1 LIRSNDVILQFPL
14 PHTKIIFKF
23 HLVKQ
28 STYYLF
34 LFIGL
39 FLGGMSDIFA
49 QRVILKDSTQSR
61 VIKSDSITQSQDL
74 QTTVYYSAAD
84 STILDAANQVVHL
97 YGKAKVKYGEISLE
111 ANYIRLDWET
121 NEVFAKG
128 TFDSTSH
135 QMEGLPVFTQGG
147 DKYDSDEIRY
157 NFKSKRAAIKGIV
170 TQQGEGYVQ
179 GKTVKK
185 DEEENLYIRN
195 AIYTTCNLSHPHF
208 HINASKIKV
217 VGKKEIISGPFH
229 FELNDIPLPIGLPF
243 GFFPYS
249 QPKEAGKSGILFP
262 TYGEEPTG
270 RGFYLREGGYYWA
283 ASENIGIRFTG
294 QIYSK
299 GGWGLGANSQY
310 NKRYR
315 YAGSFNLA
323 FNRNSNGAE
332 FNPTK
337 RTDFALQ
344 WSHSP
349 RSIGN
354 SSFSASVNIAS
365 NSYNQF
371 NTYSTQQYL
380 SNTIGSSVQYTKNIG
395 QIIRSGVSLR
405 INQNTTTRV
414 FDAGTEF
421 NFGLNQFQPFKRKN
435 AIGDR
440 FMDQFRLGLDF
451 SGSISLTNQ
460 VSDPYTRY
468 EFDVYPRETNS
479 QRGIIQK
486 PFLPTSADDLPPG
499 VVPVNAS
506 TIPMLWE
513 KAQTKFQYS
522 VPLSLPNIKI
532 TPYINLTPGVSLS
545 GNMYTRSYKYTYMPV
560 DSTVRIDTVGGL
572 PKFNSQLSFS
582 ASMNTR
588 MYGTARFN
596 KGRVE
601 ALRHTMVP
609 SISLSYAPDV
619 SDPSLGYFQDVRINN
634 RKFINTSGVEQI
646 GDIRRISSYDPR
658 TLSYGGATGAISFG
672 LQNTLEAKLKTK
684 SDTATKQSEK
694 INLIDNFGINGS
706 YNLLAKEY
714 PLSNLNFNA
723 NSRVREFDINVG
735 GSIDPYLYVQDKSFF
750 DMGRRT
756 TDLMFSKGEGL
767 GRLQGF
773 NLSVGRRFAPS
784 KTKEKTSK
792 EGTESQLRQI
802 NRNMDDYVDWNV
814 PWTFSFSYQFSYSR
828 MGLAAAQKIAGLT
841 FQGELSLSEKWKFS
855 VSSGYDFKFNGMTY
869 TNMSVHRDLHCWEMN
884 FNWTPIAS
892 PFYGRASNYSFDL
905 RVKSSLLQDLKLSRR
920 RSFYDKGGF

>member
-1 LIRSNDVILQFPL
+1 MGI
-14 PHTKIIFKF
+14 
-23 HLVKQ
+23 
-28 STYYLF
+28 
-34 LFIGL
+34 FIGL
-39 FLGGMSDIFA
+39 TDVRA
-49 QRVILKDSTQSR
+49 QRVISGDSIIKSINPKDSLSKKT
-61 VIKSDSITQSQDL
+61 DL
-74 QTTVYYSAAD
+74 ETTVFYSAID
-84 STILDAANQVVHL
+84 STVLDAEKQVVNL
-97 YGKAKVKYGEISLE
+97 YGGAKLKYGNIALE
-111 ANYIRLDWET
+111 ADYIRLDWSK

-128 TFDSTSH
+128 TLDTATKKI
-135 QMEGLPVFTQGG
+135 MGLPIFTQGQ
-147 DKYDSDEIRY
+147 DKYDSEEVRY
-157 NFKSKRAAIKGIV
+157 NFKSKRASIKAIV
-170 TQQGEGYVQ
+170 TQQGEGFVQ

-185 DEEENLYIRN
+185 DEEDNLYIRN
-195 AIYTTCNLSHPHF
+195 AIYTTCNLTHPHF
-208 HINASKIKV
+208 HIKASKIKV

-249 QPKEAGKSGILFP
+249 QPKEAGKSGIIVP
-262 TYGEEPTG
+262 TYGEEPSG

-283 ASENIGIRFTG
+283 ASENIGVRFTG

-315 YAGSFNLA
+315 FAGSLNLA
-323 FNRNSNGAE
+323 FNRNTNGDE
-332 FNPTK
+332 FSPTK

-349 RSIGN
+349 QSRGN

-371 NTYSTQQYL
+371 NNYNSQQYL

-395 QIIRSGVSLR
+395 ETIRTGISLR

-435 AIGDR
+435 SLGDQ
-440 FMDQFRLGLDF
+440 FLDQFRLGLDF
-451 SGSISLTNQ
+451 SGGISMTNQ

-468 EFDVYPRETNS
+468 EFDVYPRESNS

-486 PFLPTSADDLPPG
+486 PFVPKTLDDLPPG
-499 VVPVNAS
+499 VIPVDAS
-506 TIPMLWE
+506 TLPLLWE
-513 KAQTKFQYS
+513 KAQTKFNYS
-522 VPLSLPNIKI
+522 IPLSLPNLKLNK
-532 TPYINLTPGVSLS
+532 YVNLTPGVSWS
-545 GNMYTRSYKYTYMPV
+545 GNMYTRSYKYTYMKS

-588 MYGTARFN
+588 IYGTLRFK
-596 KGRVE
+596 KGRLE
-601 ALRHTMVP
+601 ALRHTIAP
-609 SISLSYAPDV
+609 SISLSYTPDY
-619 SDPSLGYFQDVRINN
+619 SDPTYGYYQDVRINN
-634 RKFINTSGVEQI
+634 RKFINNEGVEQV
-646 GDIRRISSYDPR
+646 GDIRRISTFDPR
-658 TLSYGGATGAISFG
+658 QMSYGGASGSISFG

-684 SDTATKQSEK
+684 SDTATKQNEK
-694 INLIDNFGINGS
+694 ITILDNFGINGS

-723 NSRVREFDINVG
+723 NSRVSEFDINIG
-735 GSIDPYLYVQDKSFF
+735 GSFDPYLYVDDKLFF
-750 DMGRRT
+750 DVGRRT
-756 TDLMFSKGEGL
+756 PDLMLSQGDGL
-767 GRLQGF
+767 ARLTAL
-773 NLSVGRRFAPS
+773 NLSIGRRFAPAKS
-784 KTKEKTSK
+784 KDLKTSTNAS
-792 EGTESQLRQI
+792 EAQLKQI
-802 NRNMDDYVDWNV
+802 NRNIDDYVDWNV
-814 PWTFSFSYQFSYSR
+814 PWTFSFSYQFSMNR
-828 MGLAAAQKIAGLT
+828 MGLAAAQQISGLT
-841 FQGELSLSEKWKFS
+841 FQGDLSLTEKWKFS
-855 VSSGYDFKFNGMTY
+855 MSSGYDFKYSGLTY
-869 TNMSVHRDLHCWEMN
+869 TNMSVHRDLHCWELN

-905 RVKSSLLQDLKLSRR
+905 RVKSSLLQELKISRR

>member
-1 LIRSNDVILQFPL
+1 MI
-14 PHTKIIFKF
+14 KK
-23 HLVKQ
+23 
-28 STYYLF
+28 STYYLLLSWA
-34 LFIGL
+34 LFIATPKL
-39 FLGGMSDIFA
+39 QA
-49 QRVILKDSTQSR
+49 QRVILADSTQ
-61 VIKSDSITQSQDL
+61 KSLAKTDSVSKSQDL
-74 QTTVYYSAAD
+74 QTTVFYSAVD
-84 STILDAANQVVHL
+84 STVLDADKQVVHL
-97 YGKAKVKYGEISLE
+97 YGNAKVKYGEISLE
-111 ANYIRLDWET
+111 SSYIRLDWDK
-121 NEVFAKG
+121 NEVYAIG
-128 TFDSTSH
+128 RYDSTSH
-135 QMEGLPVFTQGG
+135 KMEGLPVFTQGS

-157 NFKSKRAAIKGIV
+157 NFKTKRAAIKGIV

-185 DEEENLYIRN
+185 DEEDNLYIRN

-208 HINASKIKV
+208 HIKASKIKV

-249 QPKEAGKSGILFP
+249 QPREAGKSGILVP

-315 YAGSFNLA
+315 YTGSFNLA
-323 FNRNSNGAE
+323 FNRNSNGDE

-349 RSIGN
+349 RSLGN

-371 NTYSTQQYL
+371 NNFNTQQYL

-395 QIIRSGVSLR
+395 QTFRSSISLR

-421 NFGLNQFQPFKRKN
+421 SLGLNQFQPFKRKSSL
-435 AIGDR
+435 GDR
-440 FMDQFRLGLDF
+440 FMDQFRVGLDF
-451 SGSISLTNQ
+451 SGGISMTNQ
-460 VSDPYTRY
+460 ISDPYTRY
-468 EFDVYPRETNS
+468 EFDVFPRESNS
-479 QRGIIQK
+479 QRGIIQR
-486 PFLPTSADDLPPG
+486 PFIPKGLDDLPPG
-499 VVPVNAS
+499 VVAVNAN
-506 TIPMLWE
+506 TIPLLWE
-513 KAQTKFQYS
+513 KAQTKFNYS
-522 VPLSLPNIKI
+522 IPISLPNIKLNR
-532 TPYINLTPGVSLS
+532 YINVTPGISWS
-545 GNMYTRSYKYTYMPV
+545 GNMYTRSYKYTYMKS

-572 PKFNSQLSFS
+572 PKFNSQISFS

-588 MYGTARFN
+588 LFGTARFK
-596 KGRVE
+596 KGRLE

-609 SISLSYAPDV
+609 SISVSYTPDY
-619 SDPSLGYFQDVRINN
+619 SDPAYGYFQDVRINN
-634 RKFINTSGVEQI
+634 RKFINAAGVEQI
-646 GDIRRISSYDPR
+646 GDIRRISTFDPR
-658 TLSYGGATGAISFG
+658 ILSYGGASGAISFG
-672 LQNTLEAKLKTK
+672 IQNSLEAKLKTK
-684 SDTATKQSEK
+684 SDTATKQNEK
-694 INLIDNFGINGS
+694 ISLIDNFGINGS
-706 YNLLAKEY
+706 YNFLAKEY
-714 PLSNLNFNA
+714 PLSNIGFTA
-723 NSRVREFDINVG
+723 NSRVKEFDINLG
-735 GSIDPYLYVQDKSFF
+735 GSIDPYSYVQDKSFF

-756 TDLMFSKGEGL
+756 NEYMFSKGEGL
-767 GRLQGF
+767 GRLQSF
-773 NLSVGRRFAPS
+773 NLSIGRRFAPS
-784 KTKEKTSK
+784 TAKKQKTS
-792 EGTESQLRQI
+792 ELGSEAQLKQI
-802 NRNMDDYVDWNV
+802 NRNMEDYVDWNV
-814 PWTFSFSYQFSYSR
+814 PWTFSFSYQYSYNR
-828 MGLAAAQKIAGLT
+828 MGLAAPQQISGLT
-841 FQGELSLSEKWKFS
+841 FQGDVSLSEKWKFS
-855 VSSGYDFKFNGMTY
+855 VSSGYDFKFSGLTY

-892 PFYGRASNYSFDL
+892 PFFGRASNYSFDL
-905 RVKSSLLQDLKLSRR
+905 RVKSSLLQDLKISRR

>member
-1 LIRSNDVILQFPL
+1 MGI
-14 PHTKIIFKF
+14 
-23 HLVKQ
+23 
-28 STYYLF
+28 
-34 LFIGL
+34 FIGL
-39 FLGGMSDIFA
+39 TDVRA
-49 QRVILKDSTQSR
+49 QRVISGDSIIKSINPKDSLSKKT
-61 VIKSDSITQSQDL
+61 DL
-74 QTTVYYSAAD
+74 ETTVFYSAID
-84 STILDAANQVVHL
+84 STVLDAEKQVVNL
-97 YGKAKVKYGEISLE
+97 YGGAKLKYGSIALE
-111 ANYIRLDWET
+111 ADYIRLDWSK

-128 TFDSTSH
+128 TLDTATKKI
-135 QMEGLPVFTQGG
+135 MGLPIFTQGQ
-147 DKYDSDEIRY
+147 DKYDSEEVRY
-157 NFKSKRAAIKGIV
+157 NFKSKRASIKAIV
-170 TQQGEGYVQ
+170 TQQGEGFVQ

-185 DEEENLYIRN
+185 DEEDNLYIRN
-195 AIYTTCNLSHPHF
+195 AIYTTCNLTHPHF
-208 HINASKIKV
+208 HIKASKIKV

-249 QPKEAGKSGILFP
+249 QPKEAGKSGIIVP
-262 TYGEEPTG
+262 TYGEEPSG

-283 ASENIGIRFTG
+283 ASENIGVRFTG

-315 YAGSFNLA
+315 FAGSFNLA
-323 FNRNSNGAE
+323 FNRNTNGDE
-332 FNPTK
+332 FSPTK

-349 RSIGN
+349 QSRGN

-371 NTYSTQQYL
+371 NTYNSQQYL

-395 QIIRSGVSLR
+395 ETIRTGISLR

-435 AIGDR
+435 SLGDQ
-440 FMDQFRLGLDF
+440 FLDQFRLGLDF
-451 SGSISLTNQ
+451 SGGISMTNQ

-468 EFDVYPRETNS
+468 EFDVYPRESNS

-486 PFLPTSADDLPPG
+486 PFVPKTLDDLPPG
-499 VVPVNAS
+499 VIPVDAS
-506 TIPMLWE
+506 TLPLLWE
-513 KAQTKFQYS
+513 KAQTKFNYS
-522 VPLSLPNIKI
+522 IPLSLPNLKLNK
-532 TPYINLTPGVSLS
+532 YVNLTPGVSWS
-545 GNMYTRSYKYTYMPV
+545 GNMYTRSYKYTYMKS

-588 MYGTARFN
+588 IYGTLRFK
-596 KGRVE
+596 KGRLE
-601 ALRHTMVP
+601 ALRHTIAP
-609 SISLSYAPDV
+609 SISLSYTPDY
-619 SDPSLGYFQDVRINN
+619 SDPTYGYYQDVRINN
-634 RKFINTSGVEQI
+634 RKFINNEGVEQV
-646 GDIRRISSYDPR
+646 GDIRRISTFDPR
-658 TLSYGGATGAISFG
+658 QMSYGGASGSISFG

-684 SDTATKQSEK
+684 SDTATKQNEK
-694 INLIDNFGINGS
+694 ITILDNFGINGS

-723 NSRVREFDINVG
+723 NSRVSEFDINIG
-735 GSIDPYLYVQDKSFF
+735 GSFDPYLYVDDKLFF
-750 DMGRRT
+750 DVGRRT
-756 TDLMFSKGEGL
+756 PDLMLSQGDGL
-767 GRLQGF
+767 ARLTAL
-773 NLSVGRRFAPS
+773 NLSIGRRFAPAKS
-784 KTKEKTSK
+784 KDLKTSTNAS
-792 EGTESQLRQI
+792 EAQLKQI
-802 NRNMDDYVDWNV
+802 NRNIDDYVDWNV
-814 PWTFSFSYQFSYSR
+814 PWTFSFSYQFSMNR
-828 MGLAAAQKIAGLT
+828 MGLAAAQQISGLT
-841 FQGELSLSEKWKFS
+841 FQGDLSLTEKWKFS
-855 VSSGYDFKFNGMTY
+855 MSSGYDFKYSGLTY
-869 TNMSVHRDLHCWEMN
+869 TNMSVHRDLHCWELN

-905 RVKSSLLQDLKLSRR
+905 RVKSSLLQELKISRR

>member
-1 LIRSNDVILQFPL
+1 MN
-14 PHTKIIFKF
+14 
-23 HLVKQ
+23 
-28 STYYLF
+28 
-34 LFIGL
+34 
-39 FLGGMSDIFA
+39 A
-49 QRVILKDSTQSR
+49 QRVILADSTQKNLA
-61 VIKSDSITQSQDL
+61 KSDSLAKQQQDL
-74 QTTVYYSAAD
+74 QTTVFYSAVD
-84 STILDAANQVVHL
+84 STVLDADKQVVHL
-97 YGKAKVKYGEISLE
+97 YGNAKVKYGDISLE
-111 ANYIRLDWET
+111 SSYIRLDWDK
-121 NEVFAKG
+121 NEVYAIGKY
-128 TFDSTSH
+128 DSTSH
-135 QMEGLPVFTQGG
+135 KMNGLPVFTQGA

-157 NFKSKRAAIKGIV
+157 NFKTKRAAIKGIV
-170 TQQGEGYVQ
+170 TQQGEGFVQ

-185 DEEENLYIRN
+185 DEEDNLYIRN

-208 HINASKIKV
+208 HIKASKIKV

-249 QPKEAGKSGILFP
+249 QPKEAGKSGILIP
-262 TYGEEPTG
+262 TYGEEPSG

-283 ASENIGIRFTG
+283 ASEHIGIRFTG

-315 YAGSFNLA
+315 YAGSFNVA
-323 FNRNSNGAE
+323 FNRNSNGDE

-349 RSIGN
+349 RSLGN

-365 NSYNQF
+365 NSYNQYNNF
-371 NTYSTQQYL
+371 NTQQYL

-395 QIIRSGVSLR
+395 QTFRSSISLR

-421 NFGLNQFQPFKRKN
+421 SLGLNQFQPFKRKSSV
-435 AIGDR
+435 GDR
-440 FMDQFRLGLDF
+440 FMDQFRVGLDF
-451 SGSISLTNQ
+451 SGGISLTNQ
-460 VSDPYTRY
+460 IEDPYTRY
-468 EFDVYPRETNS
+468 EFDVYPRSTNS

-486 PFLPTSADDLPPG
+486 PFIPTNADDLPPG
-499 VVPVNAS
+499 VVAVNAS

-513 KAQTKFQYS
+513 KAQTKFNYS
-522 VPLSLPNIKI
+522 LPISLPNIKLNRYVNI
-532 TPYINLTPGVSLS
+532 TPGISWS
-545 GNMYTRSYKYTYMPV
+545 GNMYTRSYKYTYMKS

-572 PKFNSQLSFS
+572 PKFNSQISFS

-588 MYGTARFN
+588 VFGTARFK
-596 KGRVE
+596 KGRLE

-609 SISLSYAPDV
+609 TVSVSYTPDY
-619 SDPSLGYFQDVRINN
+619 SDPAYGYFQDVRINN
-634 RKFINTSGVEQI
+634 RKFINAEGVEQV
-646 GDIRRISSYDPR
+646 GDIRRISTFDPR
-658 TLSYGGATGAISFG
+658 ILSYGGASGAISFG
-672 LQNTLEAKLKTK
+672 IQNTLEAKLKTK
-684 SDTATKQSEK
+684 SDTATKQNEK
-694 INLIDNFGINGS
+694 ISLIDNFGINGS

-714 PLSNLNFNA
+714 PLSNIGFNA
-723 NSRVREFDINVG
+723 NSRVKEFDINIG
-735 GSIDPYLYVQDKSFF
+735 GSVDPYSYVQDAAFF

-756 TDLMFSKGEGL
+756 NEYMFSKGEGL
-767 GRLQGF
+767 GRLQSF
-773 NLSVGRRFAPS
+773 NLSIGRRFAPS
-784 KTKEKTSK
+784 AAKKPKTS
-792 EGTESQLRQI
+792 EMGSEAQLKQI

-814 PWTFSFSYQFSYSR
+814 PWTFSFSYQFSYNR
-828 MGLAAAQKIAGLT
+828 MGLADPQKISGLT
-841 FQGELSLSEKWKFS
+841 FQGDVSLSEKWKFS
-855 VSSGYDFKFNGMTY
+855 VSSGYDFKYSGLTY

-892 PFYGRASNYSFDL
+892 PFFGRASNYSFDL
-905 RVKSSLLQDLKLSRR
+905 RVKSSLLQDLKISRR

>member
-1 LIRSNDVILQFPL
+1 LI
-14 PHTKIIFKF
+14 KK
-23 HLVKQ
+23 
-28 STYYLF
+28 STYYL
-34 LFIGL
+34 LLCIGL
-39 FLGGMSDIFA
+39 LFVIPTLHA
-49 QRVILKDSTQSR
+49 QRVILADSTQ
-61 VIKSDSITQSQDL
+61 KKLAKPDSLSKQQDL
-74 QTTVYYSAAD
+74 QTTVFYSAMD
-84 STILDAANQVVHL
+84 STVLDADKQVVHL
-97 YGKAKVKYGEISLE
+97 YGNAKVKYGEISLE
-111 ANYIRLDWET
+111 SSYIRLDWDK
-121 NEVFAKG
+121 NEVYAIG
-128 TFDSTSH
+128 QYDSTAH
-135 QMEGLPVFTQGG
+135 KMAGLPVFTQGA

-157 NFKSKRAAIKGIV
+157 NFKTKRAAIKGIV
-170 TQQGEGYVQ
+170 TQQGEGFVQ

-185 DEEENLYIRN
+185 DEEDNLYIRN

-208 HINASKIKV
+208 HIKASKIKV

-249 QPKEAGKSGILFP
+249 QPKEAGKSGILIP
-262 TYGEEPTG
+262 TYGEEPSG

-283 ASENIGIRFTG
+283 ASEHIGIRFTG

-315 YAGSFNLA
+315 YAGSFNVA
-323 FNRNSNGAE
+323 FNRNSNGDE

-349 RSIGN
+349 RSLGN

-365 NSYNQF
+365 NSYNQYNNF
-371 NTYSTQQYL
+371 NTQQYL

-395 QIIRSGVSLR
+395 QTFRSSISLR

-421 NFGLNQFQPFKRKN
+421 SLGLNQFQPFKRKSSV
-435 AIGDR
+435 GDR
-440 FMDQFRLGLDF
+440 FMDQFRVGLDF
-451 SGSISLTNQ
+451 SGGISLTNQ
-460 VSDPYTRY
+460 IEDPYTRY
-468 EFDVYPRETNS
+468 EFDVYPRSTNS

-486 PFLPTSADDLPPG
+486 PFIPTNADDLPPG
-499 VVPVNAS
+499 VVAVNAS

-513 KAQTKFQYS
+513 KAQTKFNYS
-522 VPLSLPNIKI
+522 LPISLPNIKLNR
-532 TPYINLTPGVSLS
+532 YINVTPGISWS
-545 GNMYTRSYKYTYMPV
+545 GNMYTRSYKYTYMKS

-572 PKFNSQLSFS
+572 PKFNSQISFS

-588 MYGTARFN
+588 VFGTARFK
-596 KGRVE
+596 KGRLE

-609 SISLSYAPDV
+609 TVSVSYTPDY
-619 SDPSLGYFQDVRINN
+619 SDPAYGYFQDVRINN
-634 RKFINTSGVEQI
+634 RKFINAEGVEQV
-646 GDIRRISSYDPR
+646 GDIRRISTFDPR
-658 TLSYGGATGAISFG
+658 ILSYGGASGAISFG
-672 LQNTLEAKLKTK
+672 IQNTLEAKLKTK
-684 SDTATKQSEK
+684 SDTATKQNEK
-694 INLIDNFGINGS
+694 ISLIDNFGINGS

-714 PLSNLNFNA
+714 PLSNIGFNA
-723 NSRVREFDINVG
+723 NSRVKEFDINIG
-735 GSIDPYLYVQDKSFF
+735 GSVDPYSYVQDAAFF

-756 TDLMFSKGEGL
+756 NEYMFSKGEGL
-767 GRLQGF
+767 GRLQSF
-773 NLSVGRRFAPS
+773 NLSIGRRFAPS
-784 KTKEKTSK
+784 AAKKPKTS
-792 EGTESQLRQI
+792 EMGSDAQLKQI

-814 PWTFSFSYQFSYSR
+814 PWTFSFSYQFSYNR
-828 MGLAAAQKIAGLT
+828 MGLADPQKISGLT
-841 FQGELSLSEKWKFS
+841 FQGDVSISEKWKFS
-855 VSSGYDFKFNGMTY
+855 VSSGYDFKYSGLTY

-892 PFYGRASNYSFDL
+892 PFFGRASNYSFDL
-905 RVKSSLLQDLKLSRR
+905 RVKSSLLQDLKISRR

>member
-1 LIRSNDVILQFPL
+1 ML
-14 PHTKIIFKF
+14 KK
-23 HLVKQ
+23 

-34 LFIGL
+34 ATLVVL
-39 FLGGMSDIFA
+39 LLGSQTMKA
-49 QRVILKDSTQSR
+49 QKVVSGDTLKTKEEVETTVFYSAVDST
-61 VIKSDSITQSQDL
+61 V
-74 QTTVYYSAAD
+74 
-84 STILDAANQVVHL
+84 LDADKQVVNL
-97 YGKAKVKYGEISLE
+97 YGGAKLKYGNIALE
-111 ANYIRLDWET
+111 ADYIRLDWAK
-121 NEVFAKG
+121 NEVFARG
-128 TFDSTSH
+128 TKDTVTQKFI
-135 QMEGLPVFTQGG
+135 GLPVFTQGS
-147 DKYDSDEIRY
+147 DKYDSEEIRY
-157 NFKSKRAAIKGIV
+157 NFKSKRAAIKAIV
-170 TQQGEGYVQ
+170 TQQGEGFVQ

-208 HINASKIKV
+208 HIKANKIKV

-249 QPKEAGKSGILFP
+249 QPREAGKSGIIIP

-315 YAGSFNLA
+315 FTGSFNLA
-323 FNRNSNGAE
+323 LNRNSNGDE
-332 FNPTK
+332 FSPTK

-349 RSIGN
+349 QSRGN

-371 NTYSTQQYL
+371 NNYNSQQYL
-380 SNTIGSSVQYTKNIG
+380 SNTIGSSVQYTKNFG
-395 QIIRSGVSLR
+395 QTVRTGISLR

-435 AIGDR
+435 SIGDR
-440 FMDQFRLGLDF
+440 FLDQFRLGLDF
-451 SGSISLTNQ
+451 SGSVSMTNQ

-468 EFDVYPRETNS
+468 EFDVYPRSSNS
-479 QRGIIQK
+479 IRGIIQK
-486 PFLPTSADDLPPG
+486 PFIPQNADDLPPG
-499 VVPVNAS
+499 VIPVDAS
-506 TIPMLWE
+506 TIPLLWE
-513 KAQTKFQYS
+513 KAQTKFNYAI
-522 VPLSLPNIKI
+522 PLSLPNLKLNK
-532 TPYINLTPGVSLS
+532 YINLTPGISWS
-545 GNMYTRSYKYTYMPV
+545 GNMYTRSYKYTYV
-560 DSTVRIDTVGGL
+560 KSDSTVRIDTVGGL

-588 MYGTARFN
+588 IYGTLRLK
-596 KGRVE
+596 KGRLE
-601 ALRHTMVP
+601 ALRHTVAP
-609 SISLSYAPDV
+609 SISLSYTPDY
-619 SDPSLGYFQDVRINN
+619 SDPTYGYYQDVRINN
-634 RKFINTSGVEQI
+634 RKFINNEGVEQV
-646 GDIRRISSYDPR
+646 GDIRRISTFDPKMM
-658 TLSYGGATGAISFG
+658 SYGGASGSISFG

-684 SDTATKQSEK
+684 SDTATKQNEK
-694 INLIDNFGINGS
+694 VTLIDNFGINGS
-706 YNLLAKEY
+706 YNMLAKEF

-723 NSRVREFDINVG
+723 NSRVKEFDINIG
-735 GSIDPYLYVQDKSFF
+735 GSLDPYLYVQDNAFF
-750 DMGRRT
+750 DVGRRT
-756 TDLMFSKGEGL
+756 PDLMITEGS
-767 GRLQGF
+767 GFARLTAL
-773 NLSVGRRFAPS
+773 NLSIGRKFAPAKA
-784 KTKEKTSK
+784 KTPKTSTLGS
-792 EGTESQLRQI
+792 EAQMRQI
-802 NRNMDDYVDWNV
+802 NRNIDDYVDWNV
-814 PWTFSFSYQFSYSR
+814 PWTFSFSYQYSMNR
-828 MGLAAAQKIAGLT
+828 MGLAAAQQISGMT
-841 FQGELSLSEKWKFS
+841 FQGDLSLTEKWRFS
-855 VSSGYDFKFNGMTY
+855 VSSGYDFKYSGLTY
-869 TNMSVHRDLHCWEMN
+869 TNMSVHRDLHCWELN

-905 RVKSSLLQDLKLSRR
+905 RVKSSLLQELKISRR

>member
-1 LIRSNDVILQFPL
+1 MPKLR
-14 PHTKIIFKF
+14 
-23 HLVKQ
+23 
-28 STYYLF
+28 
-34 LFIGL
+34 
-39 FLGGMSDIFA
+39 A
-49 QRVILKDSTQSR
+49 QRVILADSTQ
-61 VIKSDSITQSQDL
+61 KSLAKTDSVSKSQDL
-74 QTTVYYSAAD
+74 QTTVFYSAVD
-84 STILDAANQVVHL
+84 STVLDADKQVVHL
-97 YGKAKVKYGEISLE
+97 YGNAKVKYGEISLE
-111 ANYIRLDWET
+111 SSYIRLDWDK
-121 NEVFAKG
+121 NEVYAIG
-128 TFDSTSH
+128 RYDSTSH
-135 QMEGLPVFTQGG
+135 KMEGLPVFTQGS

-157 NFKSKRAAIKGIV
+157 NFKTKRAAIKGIV

-185 DEEENLYIRN
+185 DEEDNLYIRN

-208 HINASKIKV
+208 HIKASKIKV

-249 QPKEAGKSGILFP
+249 QPREAGKSGILVP

-323 FNRNSNGAE
+323 FNRNSNGDE

-349 RSIGN
+349 RSLGN

-365 NSYNQF
+365 NSYNQYNNF
-371 NTYSTQQYL
+371 NTQQYL
-380 SNTIGSSVQYTKNIG
+380 SNTIGSSVQYTKNVG
-395 QIIRSGVSLR
+395 QIFRSSISLR

-421 NFGLNQFQPFKRKN
+421 SLGLNQFQPFKKKTS
-435 AIGDR
+435 IGDR
-440 FMDQFRLGLDF
+440 FMDQFRVGLDF
-451 SGSISLTNQ
+451 SGGISMTNQ

-486 PFLPTSADDLPPG
+486 PFIPTSADDLPPG
-499 VVPVNAS
+499 VIPVDAS
-506 TIPMLWE
+506 TIPLLWE
-513 KAQTKFQYS
+513 KAQTKFNYS
-522 VPLSLPNIKI
+522 IPISLPNIKLNR
-532 TPYINLTPGVSLS
+532 YINLTPGISWS
-545 GNMYTRSYKYTYMPV
+545 GNMYTRSYKYTYMKS

-572 PKFNSQLSFS
+572 PKFNSQISFS

-588 MYGTARFN
+588 LFGTARFK
-596 KGRVE
+596 KGRLE

-609 SISLSYAPDV
+609 SISVSYTPDY
-619 SDPSLGYFQDVRINN
+619 SDPAYGYFQDVRINN
-634 RKFINTSGVEQI
+634 RKFINLAGEEQI
-646 GDIRRISSYDPR
+646 GDIRRISTFDPR
-658 TLSYGGATGAISFG
+658 ILSYGGASGAISFG
-672 LQNTLEAKLKTK
+672 IQNSLEAKLKTK
-684 SDTATKQSEK
+684 SDTATKQNEK
-694 INLIDNFGINGS
+694 ISLIDNFGINGS
-706 YNLLAKEY
+706 YNFLAKEY
-714 PLSNLNFNA
+714 PLSNIGFTA
-723 NSRVREFDINVG
+723 NSRVKDFDINIG
-735 GSIDPYLYVQDKSFF
+735 GSMDPYSYVQDKAFF

-756 TDLMFSKGEGL
+756 NEYMFSKGEGL
-767 GRLQGF
+767 GRLQSF
-773 NLSVGRRFAPS
+773 NLSIGRRFAPS
-784 KTKEKTSK
+784 AAKKPKSSELGS
-792 EGTESQLRQI
+792 EAQLKQI

-814 PWTFSFSYQFSYSR
+814 PWTFSFSYQYSYSR
-828 MGLAAAQKIAGLT
+828 MGLADPQKISGLT
-841 FQGELSLSEKWKFS
+841 FQGDVSLSEKWKFS
-855 VSSGYDFKFNGMTY
+855 VSSGYDFKFSGLTY

-892 PFYGRASNYSFDL
+892 PFFGRASNYSFDL
-905 RVKSSLLQDLKLSRR
+905 RVKSSLLQDLKISRR